1 MDERFEALTLVQTQ
15 KVGPFPVVLV
25 GVSFWSGLV
34 DWMREQML
42 LTGAR

>member
-1 MDERFEALTLVQTQ
+1 MFQTQ

-25 GVSFWSGLV
+25 GVFFWSGLV